1 MKTEEDPSE
10 EKGNLDE
17 RGHGGIWMQE
27 YLPEQQENKR
37 VDFDSEYE
45 ENIDLVEVG
54 YALLDK
60 LKIII
65 AAALAG
71 ALLMGVYGF
80 LIAKPVYEATSK
92 LYVLNAS
99 KGSLV
104 NLSDFQ
110 IGNYLAS
117 DYVEMF
123 SVREVHEQVREAL
136 KLSYTVEQM
145 ESMVTV
151 TNPSST
157 RILNISVR
165 SKDRQEAMNVAN
177 EYARVVSDY
186 VADVMSSERPNVL
199 STAVLPKDPVQPRK
213 KLLLALGFLAGGLLA
228 VAVVVARFLLND
240 TIKSKEDIEKLGLPV
255 FSIVPLTGG
264 AQAKKTKRG
273 EKA

>member
-1 MKTEEDPSE
+1 
-10 EKGNLDE
+10 
-17 RGHGGIWMQE
+17 MQS
-27 YLPEQQENKR
+27 YLPEQQENR
-37 VDFDSEYE
+37 PVDFDAEYE

-54 YALLDK
+54 YELLAK

-65 AAALAG
+65 AAAMVG
-71 ALLMGVYGF
+71 TLLTGFYGF

-136 KLSYTVEQM
+136 NLPYTVQEM

-165 SKDRQEAMNVAN
+165 SKNRQEAMNVAN
-177 EYARVVSDY
+177 EYAKVVSDY
-186 VADVMSSERPNVL
+186 VAEVMSSERPNVL
-199 STAVLPKDPVQPRK
+199 STAVLPEDPVKPRK
-213 KLLLALGFLAGGLLA
+213 KMLMALGFLVGGLLA
-228 VAVVVARFLLND
+228 AGIVVARFLLND

-255 FSIVPLTGG
+255 FSIVPLAGG
-264 AQAKKTKRG
+264 VQVKKTKRG
-273 EKA
+273 DRA

>member
-1 MKTEEDPSE
+1 
-10 EKGNLDE
+10 
-17 RGHGGIWMQE
+17 MQE

-80 LIAKPVYEATSK
+80 MIATPVYEATSK